1 VSGPRLAYPQA
12 ARALLRDS
20 LLDSASDQV
29 AERPWSEV
37 TMADVARGA
46 GVSRQ
51 TLYNEFGARDELALA
66 LILREGER
74 LLADVEQ
81 AITAHRDDPRAALAA
96 AFELFLRVAE
106 ENPLVRAIATGDGSD
121 GLLALVTVQGRP
133 VLSFA
138 TERLGSYLHDSWPA
152 VGRVEIDV
160 LAELAVRLA
169 ISHAAL
175 PTRTASDTAAVVAGV
190 LGPYLDAVVAAA
202 A

>member
-1 VSGPRLAYPQA
+1 MTRLSYPEA

-20 LLDSASDQV
+20 LLDSASDRL
-29 AERPWSEV
+29 AERPWGEV

-74 LLADVEQ
+74 LLSGVEQ
-81 AITAHRDDPRAALAA
+81 AVIAHREEPAEALRA
-96 AFELFLRVAE
+96 AFELFLLAAE
-106 ENPLVRAIATGDGSD
+106 ENPLIRTIATGDGSD
-121 GLLALVTVQGRP
+121 GLLALVTTQGRP

-138 TERLGSYLHDSWPA
+138 TDRLGGFLHESWPA
-152 VGRVEIDV
+152 VARADADAVAEI
-160 LAELAVRLA
+160 AVRLA

-175 PTRTASDTAAVVAGV
+175 PTGSAADTAAVVARA
-190 LGPYLDAVVAAA
+190 LGPHLRALVDCA
-202 A
+202 